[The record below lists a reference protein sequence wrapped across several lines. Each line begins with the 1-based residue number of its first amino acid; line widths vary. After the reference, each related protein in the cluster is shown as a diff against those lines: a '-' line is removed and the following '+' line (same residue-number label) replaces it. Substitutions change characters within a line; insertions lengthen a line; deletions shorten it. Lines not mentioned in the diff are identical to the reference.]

1 MAVTVPLGSM
11 VRLNDKVPV
20 DGLSTVN
27 ELRQSNKPGILFS
40 GVGAISI
47 QTAE

>member
-1 MAVTVPLGSM
+1 MTVRVPLGSM

-20 DGLSTVN
+20 DGLATVN
-27 ELRQSNKPGILFS
+27 ELRQSNKAGVLFS
-40 GVGAISI
+40 GVGAISV